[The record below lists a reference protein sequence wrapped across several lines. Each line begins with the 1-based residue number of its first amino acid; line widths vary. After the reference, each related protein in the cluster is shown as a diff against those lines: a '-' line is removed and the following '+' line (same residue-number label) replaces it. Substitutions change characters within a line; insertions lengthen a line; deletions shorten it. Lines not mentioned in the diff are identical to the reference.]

1 MAESVVHNTSIPTS
15 QENSTPLK
23 CIPFYR
29 VDYANYNKF
38 LRNLD
43 KTNEENLQELLKS
56 NYLKIVTFSV
66 FNRAQDSENIEDA
79 LDKFSF
85 SINDIKDKTYLK
97 YLTNRQDK
105 NIDDKEL
112 KKELFTNK
120 FLKIVKD
127 NSSPNEIKLELTI
140 EAKQK
145 INTRHTAQ
153 ETSGASAQ
161 NRGNDTKSIPFHDI
175 GDIPDEGSML
185 FFTEEGKAQ
194 VNQEADNK
202 GITTMPYSGVTA
214 SGAILRTVTV
224 QTGVDIKGDPETSER
239 QVFATPEIEE
249 KVVSTVGEYYE
260 KLDDYESKE
269 IDKFLQNPKGY
280 IPTDNDIPVP
290 DEKELTAYSAV
301 EKKDNDD
308 LIVRT
313 FKRILG
319 DDNVT
324 IGNKKMVLAVVRVAS
339 VKKIDPNNRYRYS
352 KNEYVND
359 IVIELYY
366 YTNYGQFYNIK
377 SGVRNL
383 SLVSSTENLLEGL
396 KKYIDEHSEDTFL
409 CIDFDTMTIKKCFYL
424 SKAVR
429 EFYVSLNE
437 QVTTTL
443 PSEIEALGSRITQL
457 KADLDNTKKEFDNRR
472 NETSFLG
479 RWVTDRKKYTEY
491 ADGLRVKIKNDD
503 TEIKK
508 YEKELQNKNTT
519 LNDLIEKL
527 NSNMEIIKIDPD
539 NKIEFQVNDK
549 FNNKSPS
556 FSLRDVI
563 ENCDSNSGQISTVSS
578 GGNSNKRHTK
588 KLRKQHHIQKSH
600 KRLIKKSRKRLIK
613 KSRKRLIKKSR
624 KRLIKKSRKH

>member
-1 MAESVVHNTSIPTS
+1 MAELVVPNTSIPTS

-38 LRNLD
+38 LRVLN
-43 KTNEENLQELLKS
+43 KTDEDNLQELLNS

-66 FNRAQDSENIEDA
+66 FNGDEETLYN
-79 LDKFSF
+79 FSF
-85 SINDIKDKTYLK
+85 TIKDKRYLD
-97 YLTNRQDK
+97 YLTTRKDK
-105 NIDDKEL
+105 TIDEEL
-112 KKELFTNK
+112 KKELFSNK

-127 NSSPNEIKLELTI
+127 NSLPNEKKLELTI
-140 EAKQK
+140 GAKQK
-145 INTRHTAQ
+145 INIEHTAK
-153 ETSGASAQ
+153 ETSQTSSS

-185 FFTEEGKAQ
+185 FFTDEGKAQ
-194 VNQEADNK
+194 VNQKADDLR
-202 GITTMPYSGVTA
+202 ITMPYSDVTA
-214 SGAILRTVTV
+214 SGAILKTVTV
-224 QTGVDIKGDPETSER
+224 TTGVDIKGDTETGEK
-239 QVFATPEIEE
+239 QVFSTPEIKE
-249 KVVSTVGEYYE
+249 KVVSTVGEYYK
-260 KLDDYESKE
+260 KLHDYESKE

-290 DEKELTAYSAV
+290 DKNELAAYSAV

-319 DDNVT
+319 GDNVT
-324 IGNKKMVLAVVRVAS
+324 IGNKNMVLAVVRVGDSIVSGVS
-339 VKKIDPNNRYRYS
+339 VK
-352 KNEYVND
+352 D

-366 YTNYGQFYNIK
+366 YTDYGQFYHIK

-383 SLVSSTENLLEGL
+383 SLDSSTKNLLEGF

-409 CIDFDTMTIKKCFYL
+409 CIDFDTMNIKKCFYL

-429 EFYVSLNE
+429 EFYDSLNK

-443 PSEIEALGSRITQL
+443 PTEIKDLNVSIEDL
-457 KADLDNTKKEFDNRR
+457 KKKLYETNTKFDNRR
-472 NETSFLG
+472 NETGLADRLFF
-479 RWVTDRKKYTEY
+479 DRKKYTTN
-491 ADGLRVKIKNDD
+491 ADKLRVDIKNYD

-508 YEKELQNKNTT
+508 YEKELQNKKTKLVD
-519 LNDLIEKL
+519 LNEKL
-527 NSNMEIIKIDPD
+527 NSKMEIIKYDPTTLE
-539 NKIEFQVNDK
+539 KINFNGAFNEKSLK
-549 FNNKSPS
+549 FNFTLNN
-556 FSLRDVI
+556 VI
-563 ENCDSNSGQISTVSS
+563 EYCNSGQISTGSS

-588 KLRKQHHIQKSH
+588 KLRKQHDIQKSR

>member
-1 MAESVVHNTSIPTS
+1 MAESVVPNTSIPTS

-43 KTNEENLQELLKS
+43 KTNEENLDQLLKS

-66 FNRAQDSENIEDA
+66 FNGAEDSQNIEET
-79 LDKFSF
+79 LDNFSF
-85 SINDIKDKTYLK
+85 SIKDIKDIK
-97 YLTNRQDK
+97 YLDYLTTRKDK
-105 NIDDKEL
+105 TIDEEL

-127 NSSPNEIKLELTI
+127 NSSPNEKKLELTI
-140 EAKQK
+140 KAKQK
-145 INTRHTAQ
+145 INIEHTAK
-153 ETSGASAQ
+153 ETSVASGQ

-202 GITTMPYSGVTA
+202 GITTMPYSDVTA
-214 SGAILRTVTV
+214 SGAILKTVTIK
-224 QTGVDIKGDPETSER
+224 TGVDIKGDPETSEK
-239 QVFATPEIEE
+239 QVFASQEMKE
-249 KVVSTVGEYYE
+249 KVVSTVEEYYK

-280 IPTDNDIPVP
+280 IPAHNDIPVP
-290 DEKELTAYSAV
+290 DKKELDAYSAV

-324 IGNKKMVLAVVRVAS
+324 IGNKNMVLAVVRV
-339 VKKIDPNNRYRYS
+339 VRGKKIDRNNRYDKS
-352 KNEYVND
+352 EDNEE

-366 YTNYGQFYNIK
+366 YTNYGHFYNIK
-377 SGVRNL
+377 SMVPNL
-383 SLVSSTENLLEGL
+383 SLGSSTENLLEGL

-409 CIDFDTMTIKKCFYL
+409 CIDFDTMNIKKCFYL
-424 SKAVR
+424 SDAVR
-429 EFYVSLNE
+429 NFYVSLNE

-443 PSEIEALGSRITQL
+443 PREIADLQLRIKNLNTE
-457 KADLDNTKKEFDNRR
+457 LDNTKKEFDNRH
-472 NETSFLG
+472 NTTSFVD
-479 RWVTDRKKYTEY
+479 RWVADRKKYTDY
-491 ADGLRVKIKNDD
+491 ADGLRVKIKNYE

-508 YEKELQNKNTT
+508 YEKELQNKNKKLDDQTK
-519 LNDLIEKL
+519 KL
-527 NSNMEIIKIDPD
+527 NSNMEIIKYDPITLK
-539 NKIEFQVNDK
+539 KIEFNGAFNEKSLK
-549 FNNKSPS
+549 FNFTLNN
-556 FSLRDVI
+556 VI
-563 ENCDSNSGQISTVSS
+563 EYCNSGQISTGSS

-588 KLRKQHHIQKSH
+588 KLRKQHDIQKSR